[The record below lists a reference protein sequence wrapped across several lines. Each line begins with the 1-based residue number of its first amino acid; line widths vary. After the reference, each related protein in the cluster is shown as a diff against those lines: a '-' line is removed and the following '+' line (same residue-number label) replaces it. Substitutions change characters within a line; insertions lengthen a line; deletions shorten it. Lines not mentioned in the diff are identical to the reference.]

1 MTMRRVTTFSEANK
15 QLQQFV
21 PPALS
26 DRKYSLDTMKLLME
40 HLGNPQDKVRVIH
53 VAGTSG
59 KTSTCY
65 YIAAMLHA
73 AGKKAGLTV
82 SPHIDEINERV
93 QIGMKPLDESN
104 FCQKLQ
110 EFLQII
116 DDSKLSPSYFEV
128 LAAFAYWVFA
138 SEQVDYAV
146 VEVGL
151 GGLLDG
157 TNVVTRADKVCVIT
171 DIGLD
176 HTHILGSTLQTIS
189 LQKAGIIQP
198 SNEVFL
204 HQQDKAV
211 MHAVNRVCQ
220 QKQAHMNEVPES
232 DPPLSLPLFQ
242 RRNWT
247 LARGVFEYLVGKLP
261 TNVIEFSVQT
271 IVPARMEIIERS
283 GKIVIIDGS
292 HNEQKL
298 HALAQSLLERFP
310 DQPIAALVS
319 FGHNKEATISS
330 STNELTNFASHI
342 IFTKFHMGQDEYRTA
357 LEPSALK
364 RVCAEHGFY
373 DVAMQPNPEEALGD
387 LLHRPE
393 KILLV
398 TGSFY
403 LLNHIRPL
411 LMA

>member
-1 MTMRRVTTFSEANK
+1 MRLVTNFSDANK

-73 AGKKAGLTV
+73 SGKKVGLTV
-82 SPHIDEINERV
+82 SPHIDDINERV
-93 QIGMKPLDESN
+93 QIDMMPLSEAV

-116 DDSKLSPSYFEV
+116 DKSKLAPSYFEV
-128 LAAFAYWVFA
+128 LVAFAYWVFA
-138 SEQVDYAV
+138 KERVDYAV

-157 TNVVTRADKVCVIT
+157 TNVVTRTDKVCVIT

-176 HTHILGSTLQTIS
+176 HTHVLGHTLERIS
-189 LQKAGIIQP
+189 AQKAGIILKQNHVFMNTQP
-198 SNEVFL
+198 TEVEEVVEAVCADKNAIL
-204 HQQDKAV
+204 HKITKTNPQ
-211 MHAVNRVCQ
+211 
-220 QKQAHMNEVPES
+220 S
-232 DPPLSLPLFQ
+232 SLPLFQ
-242 RRNWT
+242 RRNWS
-247 LARGVFEYLVGKLP
+247 LAFPVTRHLLGTVSQKAIYD
-261 TNVIEFSVQT
+261 SVQT
-271 IVPARMEIIERS
+271 VVPARMEIIKRG
-283 GKIVIIDGS
+283 GKIIVIDGS

-298 HALAQSLLERFP
+298 NALAESLKDKFP
-310 DQPIAALVS
+310 NQPIAALVS
-319 FGHNKEATISS
+319 FGHNKEATILDSLRV
-330 STNELTNFASHI
+330 LTGLTTHI
-342 IFTKFHMGQDEYRTA
+342 IFTKFYMGQDEYRTA
-357 LEPSALK
+357 LEPKYLQNL
-364 RVCAEHGFY
+364 CANESFY
-373 DVAMQPNPEEALGD
+373 DVSLQTDPKVAFQE
-387 LLHRPE
+387 LLKRPE
-393 KILLV
+393 HILLV

-403 LLNHIRPL
+403 LLNHVRPL
-411 LMA
+411 LKP